1 MRTGLT
7 PIFLLAVVAL
17 CGCSGGDKPP
27 PQQVIAEPAMQALEK
42 AKTVEA
48 TVEQHKADID
58 AAVDTQ
64 GQ

>member
-1 MRTGLT
+1 MRSSLT
-7 PIFLLAVVAL
+7 PMLLLAVSAL
-17 CGCSGGDKPP
+17 GGCSGGDKPP

-42 AKTVEA
+42 ARTVEA